1 MSSLEAER
9 MSVAL
14 RSGGDIL
21 FGDLVDRRGLVRV
34 GGGGAL
40 AGVAFLWCKAAAGGV
55 HAFDSC
61 VVSVLASFAVV
72 FSSFI
77 VVWKRAWDAERGRWG
92 SRVVPS
98 PFSISG
104 MGATLFLVCSRV
116 DWYLLVSSLRWTMV
130 DEGTYVSRGAVDS
143 VLADLDGA
151 VV

>member
-92 SRVVPS
+92 SESYLRPS
-98 PFSISG
+98 RFQ
-104 MGATLFLVCSRV
+104 AWERRCS
-116 DWYLLVSSLRWTMV
+116 WCA
-130 DEGTYVSRGAVDS
+130 RG
-143 VLADLDGA
+143 LTGIC
-151 VV
+151 

>member
-61 VVSVLASFAVV
+61 VVSVLASFAELFSFFVV
-72 FSSFI
+72 
-77 VVWKRAWDAERGRWG
+77 VLEK
-92 SRVVPS
+92 
-98 PFSISG
+98 
-104 MGATLFLVCSRV
+104 
-116 DWYLLVSSLRWTMV
+116 SLGCG
-130 DEGTYVSRGAVDS
+130 EG
-143 VLADLDGA
+143 
-151 VV
+151 